1 MKPREYKVVCLAG
14 EGIGPELMAEA
25 SRALG
30 AVSRLHGF
38 EIEQEHVPF
47 GREALIRS
55 GHRLP
60 TSTRAACGRADA
72 VLTATTHESALD
84 GVRADLDLRAQVTR
98 VAAPDVDV
106 AVVSPLGS
114 DSDAWAVDRVF
125 RMAHARR
132 ARLVSVGLSEGWTA
146 FVAVVAEE
154 HSGVLAEPL
163 PLADALLGLSLDPGR
178 FDLVLAESQLS
189 DALVQAAAGSNGR
202 TRFVATGQLSERAPG
217 LFGPSHGRALDIAG
231 QGVANPSEMLL
242 AVALLLAEGL
252 GERAAARTLEA
263 GVEAAFNAGV
273 RTPDMVRQGAAST
286 TREFVDVLLGLLPS
300 ARTDVEFAEVRS

>member
-1 MKPREYKVVCLAG
+1 VKRHEYRVVCLTG

-30 AVSRLHGF
+30 AVSGLHGF
-38 EIEQEHVPF
+38 GIEQEHVPF
-47 GREALIRS
+47 GREALSRS

-60 TSTRAACGRADA
+60 MSTRAACRRADA

-98 VAAPDVDV
+98 VVAPDADV
-106 AVVSPLGS
+106 AVVSPLGA
-114 DSDAWAVDRVF
+114 DSDAWTVERVF
-125 RMAHARR
+125 RIARARR
-132 ARLVSVGLSEGWTA
+132 ARLVFVGLSERWSASVATA
-146 FVAVVAEE
+146 AEE
-154 HSGVLAEPL
+154 HSGVLTEPL

-202 TRFVATGQLSERAPG
+202 KRFVATGQLSEPAPG

-231 QGVANPSEMLL
+231 QGVANPSEMFL
-242 AVALLLAEGL
+242 AVALMLAEGL

-263 GVEAAFNAGV
+263 AVGAAFDAGV
-273 RTPDMVRQGAAST
+273 RTPDMVPQGTAST

-300 ARTDVEFAEVRS
+300 ARTDVEFAEVRA